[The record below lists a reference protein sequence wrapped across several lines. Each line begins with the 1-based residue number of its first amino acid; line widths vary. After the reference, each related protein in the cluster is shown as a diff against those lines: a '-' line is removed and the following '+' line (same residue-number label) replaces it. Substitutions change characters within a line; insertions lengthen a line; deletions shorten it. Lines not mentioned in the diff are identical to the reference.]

1 MHCFLPSI
9 SILQQIPGE
18 SNDQCIILKIT
29 FFVLTIFLPL
39 ILEAVHLKA
48 ALRPSVAFV
57 TVMFSPS
64 GKPVFT
70 RFEEEVESDT
80 GFKGRPAF
88 IEDSSQPVIRKIIA
102 LFCNSMK
109 DFNSHYLAVNAD

>member
-1 MHCFLPSI
+1 MTI
-9 SILQQIPGE
+9 
-18 SNDQCIILKIT
+18 DQCIILKIT

-39 ILEAVHLKA
+39 MFEAVHLKA

-57 TVMFSPS
+57 TVTFSPS

-70 RFEEEVESDT
+70 RFEEEVESET
-80 GFKGRPAF
+80 GFKPAF